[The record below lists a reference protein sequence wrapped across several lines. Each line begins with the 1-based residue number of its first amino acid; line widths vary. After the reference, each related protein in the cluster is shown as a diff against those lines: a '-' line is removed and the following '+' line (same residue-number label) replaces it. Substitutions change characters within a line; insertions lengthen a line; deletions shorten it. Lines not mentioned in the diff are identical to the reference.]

1 MHNEAPRG
9 THKVLEY
16 IFKDLAMISIL
27 QRVLSPSPSAGRLQH
42 ADLESQ
48 KNPQNFPRAVQ
59 EEGKSLALQSSESEP
74 GGSGEGISQPAE
86 SWALK
91 CQICMGA
98 LWLGE
103 RERGGRASELR
114 NGRKYEEEGD
124 KLENSAK
131 TSWHSRCR

>member
-1 MHNEAPRG
+1 MSRAL
-9 THKVLEY
+9 VLE
-16 IFKDLAMISIL
+16 
-27 QRVLSPSPSAGRLQH
+27 P

-48 KNPQNFPRAVQ
+48 KDPQNFPRAAQ

-103 RERGGRASELR
+103 G
-114 NGRKYEEEGD
+114 EGVGIAEWQ
-124 KLENSAK
+124 KI
-131 TSWHSRCR
+131 